1 MIAGGKNYPEQ
12 RRTCQP
18 NVEIERAAGRLET
31 YSAATEFIRAA
42 TRAAPNRAV
51 LSFMIT

>member
-1 MIAGGKNYPEQ
+1 MIAGGRNYLEQ
-12 RRTCQP
+12 CRTREA
-18 NVEIERAAGRLET
+18 NVGIKSAADGLET
-31 YSAATEFIRAA
+31 YSAATELIRAA